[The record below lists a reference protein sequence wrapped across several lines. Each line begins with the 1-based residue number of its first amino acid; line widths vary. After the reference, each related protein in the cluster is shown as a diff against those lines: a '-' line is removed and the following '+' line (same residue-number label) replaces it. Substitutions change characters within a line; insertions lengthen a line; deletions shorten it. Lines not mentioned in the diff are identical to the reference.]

1 MSNLPIHIFNLQSNC
16 KNYIYENIKQLNDN
30 CSTHTTNHIAPNTV
44 IACSMPNSNLA
55 VPTPTTS
62 VPLLN
67 PYNLHTNPQNPNCN
81 TPDET
86 IDEEESEEE

>member
-1 MSNLPIHIFNLQSNC
+1 
-16 KNYIYENIKQLNDN
+16 
-30 CSTHTTNHIAPNTV
+30 
-44 IACSMPNSNLA
+44 MPNSNLA

-62 VPLLN
+62 VSLLN

-86 IDEEESEEE
+86 IDTESLTNATTQLVNAISTFIGKSINKRWLFIKELRDNKSKEDSLPAMPYLSTTL